1 MHPGRLLL
9 IAVFVATWWFAPSA
23 FAESAM
29 PVAHDTSECY
39 ATAVDTEDDAEPKLT
54 ENSCCDG
61 NGGVCGCSAFGPVM
75 CCDGRLSPTCLC
87 RDGSPVTTLASSTS
101 R

>member
-9 IAVFVATWWFAPSA
+9 VTVFLVSA
-23 FAESAM
+23 WITLPAS
-29 PVAHDTSECY
+29 
-39 ATAVDTEDDAEPKLT
+39 AEPYPPVVDGPADCMSAPADVHDGGQPLAQT
-54 ENSCCDG
+54 GCCYG

-75 CCDGRLSPTCLC
+75 CCDGRLSTTCMC
-87 RDGSPVTTLASSTS
+87 RDGSPVTTLASIP

>member
-9 IAVFVATWWFAPSA
+9 IAVLLVSALLAPPV
-23 FAESAM
+23 FAEPYPPTADASL
-29 PVAHDTSECY
+29 ECL
-39 ATAVDTEDDAEPKLT
+39 AAPADIQDAELPFVQAG
-54 ENSCCDG
+54 CCYG

-75 CCDGRLSPTCLC
+75 CCDGRLSPTCMC
-87 RDGSPVTTLASSTS
+87 RDGSPVTTLASIP

>member
-9 IAVFVATWWFAPSA
+9 IAVLLVSALLAPPV
-23 FAESAM
+23 FAEPYPPTDAA
-29 PVAHDTSECY
+29 PECL
-39 ATAVDTEDDAEPKLT
+39 AAPADIQDAELPFVQAG
-54 ENSCCDG
+54 CCYG

-75 CCDGRLSPTCLC
+75 CCDGRLSPTCMC
-87 RDGSPVTTLASSTS
+87 RDGSPVTTLASIP